1 MMIERIIKLLKASDA
16 TCWKL
21 QKNTVDS
28 EEYFF
33 VREKVDLGRAKRVN
47 HFDVTVYKDF
57 SENDQHYR
65 GSSSVSLSPLLNQEE
80 LKEAI
85 QGAVFAAGFVKNPW
99 YPITESHVM
108 DFKRKDCSLEE
119 ETKDSVAAILKAQ
132 RDTKA
137 WVNSAEL
144 FVNDIQTK
152 ILNSEGLD
160 VSYSKYQTY
169 LETVV
174 SASGKEE
181 VELYD
186 EFKLSTP
193 DSVLIKERISGLL
206 SMVHERSIAQATPS
220 LKEVPIILTG
230 EPVKEFMR
238 YYFQQA
244 NAHLKYDKISQAEV
258 GKSVQ
263 GKETGDKITMEIIA
277 ELEGS
282 YYNSPVDDDGFLI
295 KSENIV
301 ENGLLEKFWGDLR
314 YSHYLGVEPT
324 GAANNFKVYPG
335 KQMIEQ
341 LRATPHLEVTHFS
354 AIDADMAT
362 GDFGGEIRLGWYHDG
377 SNKIPVSG
385 GSITGNIRELSSMK
399 LSKETH
405 LEGDYF
411 GPRSIKIEGF
421 KISGE

>member
-1 MMIERIIKLLKASDA
+1 MIERIIKLLKASEA
-16 TCWKL
+16 TGWKL
-21 QKNTVDS
+21 QKSTLNS

-33 VREKVDLGRAKRVN
+33 VKGKMDLGRAKKVN

-57 SENDQHYR
+57 SEDGRQYR
-65 GSSSVSLSPLLNQEE
+65 GSSSVSLSPLFSNDE

-85 QGAVFAAGFVKNPW
+85 EGAVFAASFVKNPW
-99 YPITESHVM
+99 YPIAEAYVKAFNKKEYDLQKLS
-108 DFKRKDCSLEE
+108 KG
-119 ETKDSVAAILKAQ
+119 SVEAILKAQ
-132 RDTKA
+132 GDTKA

-144 FVNDIQTK
+144 FISDIQTK
-152 ILNSEGLD
+152 IINSEGLD

-169 LETVV
+169 LETIV

-186 EFKLSTP
+186 EYKLSVP
-193 DSVLIKERISGLL
+193 DGVLITERITKLL
-206 SMVHERSIAQATPS
+206 NMVHERSIAQDTPS
-220 LKEVPIILTG
+220 LRDIPVILTG

-238 YYFQQA
+238 FYFQQA
-244 NAHLKYDKISQAEV
+244 NSQMKYDKISQAEV
-258 GKSVQ
+258 GKTIQ
-263 GKETGDKITMEIIA
+263 GKETGDKITMDILA
-277 ELEGS
+277 ETEGS

-295 KSENIV
+295 KSEMIV
-301 ENGLLEKFWGDLR
+301 ENGLLKKYWGDLR
-314 YSHYLGVEPT
+314 YSHYLGVEST
-324 GAANNFKVYPG
+324 GTANNFKVYPG
-335 KQMIEQ
+335 EQ
-341 LRATPHLEVTHFS
+341 LLSDLRETPYLEVTHFS

-377 SNKIPVSG
+377 TKKVPVSG
-385 GSITGNIRELSSMK
+385 GSVTGNIRELSSMK

-411 GPRSIKIEGF
+411 GPLSIKVEGF

>member
-1 MMIERIIKLLKASDA
+1 MIERVIKLLKASDA

-28 EEYFF
+28 KEYFF
-33 VREKVDLGRAKRVN
+33 VKKKMDLGRAKKVN

-57 SENDQHYR
+57 SEEGQQYR
-65 GSSSVSLSPLLNQEE
+65 GSSSVSLSPLLSLQE

-85 QGAVFAAGFVKNPW
+85 EGAVFAASFVKNPW
-99 YPITESHVM
+99 YPIAEAYVK
-108 DFKRKDCSLEE
+108 DFYRKDCDLGKLS
-119 ETKDSVAAILKAQ
+119 KDSLAAVLKAQ
-132 RDTKA
+132 GDTKA

-144 FVNDIQTK
+144 FINDIQTK

-169 LETVV
+169 LETIV
-174 SASGKEE
+174 SASGNEE

-186 EFKLSTP
+186 EFKLSVP
-193 DSVLIKERISGLL
+193 DRVLIKERISGLL
-206 SMVHERSIAQATPS
+206 NMVHERSIAEATPT
-220 LKEVPIILTG
+220 LKEMPVILTG

-244 NAHLKYDKISQAEV
+244 NSKMKYDKISQAEV
-258 GKSVQ
+258 GKSIQ
-263 GKETGDKITMEIIA
+263 SKETGDKITMDILA
-277 ELEGS
+277 EMEGS
-282 YYNSPVDDDGFLI
+282 YYNSPVDDDGFLL
-295 KSENIV
+295 KFENIV
-301 ENGLLEKFWGDLR
+301 EKGLLKKYWGDLR

-335 KQMIEQ
+335 EQSIEQ
-341 LRATPHLEVTHFS
+341 LRETPHLEVTHFS
-354 AIDADMAT
+354 AIDADMTT

-377 SNKIPVSG
+377 SKKVPISG
-385 GSITGNIRELSSMK
+385 GSVTGNIRELSSMR

>member
-1 MMIERIIKLLKASDA
+1 MIERIIKLLKASDA

-21 QKNTVDS
+21 EKNTVNS

-33 VREKVDLGRAKRVN
+33 VKEKMDLGRAKRVN
-47 HFDVTVYKDF
+47 HFDVTVYRDF
-57 SENDQHYR
+57 SEEDQQYR
-65 GSSSVSLSPLLNQEE
+65 GSSSVSLSPLLGVEE

-85 QGAVFAAGFVKNPW
+85 EGAVFAAGFVKNPW
-99 YPITESHVM
+99 YPISDSFVKVF
-108 DFKRKDCSLEE
+108 DRKDCDLEKL
-119 ETKDSVAAILKAQ
+119 TKDSLAAILKAQ
-132 RDTKA
+132 GDTKA

-144 FVNDIQTK
+144 FISDIETR
-152 ILNSEGLD
+152 ILNSQGLD

-169 LETVV
+169 LETIV

-186 EFKLSTP
+186 EFKLSVP
-193 DSVLIKERISGLL
+193 EGNLIQERISGLL
-206 SMVHERSIAQATPS
+206 SMVHERSIAQATPT
-220 LKEVPIILTG
+220 LKEMPVILTG

-244 NAHLKYDKISQAEV
+244 NSKMKYDKISQAEV

-263 GKETGDKITMEIIA
+263 GKEDGDKINMDIVA
-277 ELEGS
+277 ELKGS
-282 YYNSPVDDDGFLI
+282 YYNSPVDDDGLLI
-295 KSENIV
+295 KSENIL
-301 ENGLLEKFWGDLR
+301 ENGVLKKYWGDLR

-324 GAANNFKVYPG
+324 GTANNFKVYPG
-335 KQMIEQ
+335 EQTIEQ

-354 AIDADMAT
+354 AIDADMTT

-377 SNKIPVSG
+377 SKKVPVSG
-385 GSITGNIRELSSMK
+385 GSVTGNIRELSSLK

-405 LEGDYF
+405 LQGDYL

>member
-1 MMIERIIKLLKASDA
+1 MIERIIKLLKASDA

-21 QKNTVDS
+21 EKNTVNS

-33 VREKVDLGRAKRVN
+33 VKEKMDLGRAKRVN
-47 HFDVTVYKDF
+47 HFDVTVYRDF
-57 SENDQHYR
+57 SEEDQQYR
-65 GSSSVSLSPLLNQEE
+65 GSSSVSLSPLLGVEE

-85 QGAVFAAGFVKNPW
+85 EGAVFAAGFVKHPW
-99 YPITESHVM
+99 YPISDSFVKVF
-108 DFKRKDCSLEE
+108 DRKDCDLEKL
-119 ETKDSVAAILKAQ
+119 TKDSLAAILKAQ
-132 RDTKA
+132 GDTKA

-144 FVNDIQTK
+144 FISDIETR
-152 ILNSEGLD
+152 ILNSQGLD

-169 LETVV
+169 LETIV

-186 EFKLSTP
+186 EFKLSVP
-193 DSVLIKERISGLL
+193 EGNLIQERISGLL
-206 SMVHERSIAQATPS
+206 SMVHERSIAQATRT
-220 LKEVPIILTG
+220 LKVMPVILTG

-244 NAHLKYDKISQAEV
+244 NSKMKYDKISQAEV

-263 GKETGDKITMEIIA
+263 GKEDGDKINMDIVA
-277 ELEGS
+277 ELKGS
-282 YYNSPVDDDGFLI
+282 YYNSPVDDDGLLI
-295 KSENIV
+295 KSENIL
-301 ENGLLEKFWGDLR
+301 ENGVLKKYWGDLR

-324 GAANNFKVYPG
+324 GTANNFKVYPG
-335 KQMIEQ
+335 EQTIEQ

-354 AIDADMAT
+354 AIDADMTT

-377 SNKIPVSG
+377 SKKVPVSG
-385 GSITGNIRELSSMK
+385 GSVTGNIRELSSLK

-405 LEGDYF
+405 LQGDYL

>member
-1 MMIERIIKLLKASDA
+1 MIEKIIKLLKASDA

-33 VREKVDLGRAKRVN
+33 VKEKMDLGRAKRVN
-47 HFDVTVYKDF
+47 HFDVTVYNDF
-57 SENDQHYR
+57 SEDGQHYR
-65 GSSSVSLSPLLNQEE
+65 GSSSVSLSPLLSLEE
-80 LKEAI
+80 LNEAI
-85 QGAVFAAGFVKNPW
+85 KGAVFAAGFVKNPW
-99 YPITESHVM
+99 YPIAKPYVK
-108 DFKRKDCSLEE
+108 DFNRKECDLQKRS
-119 ETKDSVAAILKAQ
+119 KDSVEAVLNA
-132 RDTKA
+132 RSDTRA
-137 WVNSAEL
+137 WLNSAEL
-144 FVNDIQTK
+144 FISDIQTR

-169 LETVV
+169 LETIV

-186 EFKLSTP
+186 EFKLSVP
-193 DSVLIKERISGLL
+193 DSVFIKERISGLL
-206 SMVHERSIAQATPS
+206 SMVHERSIAQGTPS
-220 LKEVPIILTG
+220 LKEMPVILTG

-238 YYFQQA
+238 YYLQQA
-244 NAHLKYDKISQAEV
+244 NSQMKYDKISQAEV
-258 GKSVQ
+258 GKTIQ
-263 GKETGDKITMEIIA
+263 GKETGDKITMDILA
-277 ELEGS
+277 EMEGS

-295 KSENIV
+295 KSESIV
-301 ENGLLEKFWGDLR
+301 ENGLLKKYWGDLR

-324 GAANNFKVYPG
+324 GTADNFKIYPG
-335 KQMIEQ
+335 EQTTEQ
-341 LRATPHLEVTHFS
+341 LRETPHLEVTHFS
-354 AIDADMAT
+354 AIDADMTT

-377 SNKIPVSG
+377 SKKVPVSG
-385 GSITGNIRELSSMK
+385 GSVTGNIRELSSMK